1 MGEHFEG
8 RNVLKVKRIKSW
20 ISRFTAMLKKK
31 VFTAS
36 IRAAQARLQEE
47 LGDGVC
53 MDAVHEVVVGRTT
66 DKIYIVM
73 DYVPVELG
81 TLMINMG
88 DQPFSLADSKCLL
101 KQLLDAVSFLHD
113 RLLVHRDIKPTN
125 ILYHG
130 SGPKLGTLVLCD
142 FGLTRR
148 LSKNTVGGGDGEG
161 GGEGQPPQQQL
172 SPLVVTLY
180 YRAVEI
186 LLGNGYYDESIDVW
200 SIGCVFAE
208 LMLNKVL
215 LPGTLC
221 LCWSSGGRCWWCC
234 WGGLCWWC

>member
-1 MGEHFEG
+1 MWQAKNKSTGKIVALKEFKLTNEVCGAEG
-8 RNVLKVKRIKSW
+8 FPSSALREINVLQSVRHPNI
-20 ISRFTAMLKKK
+20 
-31 VFTAS
+31 
-36 IRAAQARLQEE
+36 IR
-47 LGDGVC
+47 
-53 MDAVHEVVVGRTT
+53 VHEVVVGRTT

-101 KQLLDAVSFLHD
+101 QQLLDAVSFLHD

-161 GGEGQPPQQQL
+161 GSEGQPPQQQL

-221 LCWSSGGRCWWCC
+221 LCW
-234 WGGLCWWC
+234 